1 MACRQYFLVSGL
13 ILLLN
18 DGLLM
23 NAPSTFVTP
32 QLWLASQSPRRAQLL
47 DQLGVPHAVKLPDD
61 ALAAEALE
69 LPLAGEAPRDYVQ
82 RVTLAKLGAASQSSW
97 NRQAEAGGA
106 ESAAPILCADTTVA
120 LDQTILGKPE
130 DDADAAR
137 MLQAL
142 QGRAHEVF
150 TAVAVG
156 WRGQQLAALSRSVVE
171 FAPMSEADI
180 ARYVASGEPRGKAG
194 AYGIQGLA
202 AQHVRQITGSYTG
215 IMGLPLFE
223 TAQLLKQLAWWR

>member
-1 MACRQYFLVSGL
+1 MTDTSPFA
-13 ILLLN
+13 
-18 DGLLM
+18 
-23 NAPSTFVTP
+23 TP

-69 LPLAGEAPRDYVQ
+69 TPMAGEAPRDYVQ
-82 RVTLAKLGAASQSSW
+82 RVTLAKLGAASLSSW
-97 NRQAEAGGA
+97 NRQLVDAGG
-106 ESAAPILCADTTVA
+106 EGAPILCADTTVA
-120 LDQTILGKPE
+120 LDHHMLGKPE
-130 DDADAAR
+130 DDADASR
-137 MLQAL
+137 MLRAL
-142 QGRAHEVF
+142 QGRSHEVF

-156 WRGQQLAALSRSVVE
+156 WRGQQATALSRSVVDV
-171 FAPMSEADI
+171 APMSEADI

-202 AQHVRQITGSYTG
+202 AQHVPHIAGSYTG

-223 TAQLLKQLAWWR
+223 TARLLKQIGWWR